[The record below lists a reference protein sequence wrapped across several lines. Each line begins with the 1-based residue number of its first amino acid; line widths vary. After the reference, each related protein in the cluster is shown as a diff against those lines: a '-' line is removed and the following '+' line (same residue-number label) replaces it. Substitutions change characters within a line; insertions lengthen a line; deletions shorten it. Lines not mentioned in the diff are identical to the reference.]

1 MEAAGTVG
9 HPPGGSKLKHGQS
22 GTWGRFTIYRQAF
35 EFYYQTK
42 EPSQFFP
49 EEN

>member
-1 MEAAGTVG
+1 MEAAGTLG
-9 HPPGGSKLKHGQS
+9 HPPGGSKLKYGQS
-22 GTWGRFTIYRQAF
+22 GAWDRFTIYRQPF

-42 EPSQFFP
+42 EPSQFFQ